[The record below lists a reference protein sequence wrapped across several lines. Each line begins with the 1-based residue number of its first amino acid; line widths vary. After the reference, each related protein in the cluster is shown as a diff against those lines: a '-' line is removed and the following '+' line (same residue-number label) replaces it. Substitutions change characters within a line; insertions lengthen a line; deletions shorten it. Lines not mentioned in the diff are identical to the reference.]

1 MSHYKLSVAEREFI
15 EHGAEQ
21 GFRSDGR
28 SSLDLRP
35 VTLETGVLPNAS
47 GSARVRIGK
56 VTDILVGIKP
66 EVTQPL
72 QRTPDEGILSFS
84 VECSS
89 LASPDFVGRGAA
101 DLNAQLV
108 QMLSR
113 LYASDATRALRQ
125 DLCLIAT
132 KKCWVLHIDA
142 LVLDSGGNLFGA
154 LSLAVRAALRVL
166 TLPGVVV
173 IEGEADEDDDIEID
187 EEEFRF
193 VKHTDDAP
201 VAVTLSVIT
210 MSSACSGTAYFA
222 DCTSEEETC
231 ACFAVTV
238 GVNRAGRLCG
248 AVSSGNRGIDVD
260 RLMCL
265 TKDAARIGVDILQK
279 SDHFLTDDIQR
290 RLSQQTFE
298 PVGFFA

>member
-1 MSHYKLSVAEREFI
+1 MSMYLLSSAEREYI
-15 EHGAEQ
+15 EQGAEQ
-21 GFRSDGR
+21 GVRSDGR

-35 VTLETGVLPNAS
+35 VTLETSVLPNAS

-66 EVTQPL
+66 EVTQPF
-72 QRTPDEGILSFS
+72 RETSDEGILSFS

-113 LYASDATRALRQ
+113 LYASTATRALRQ
-125 DLCLIAT
+125 DLCLIPS

-166 TLPGVVV
+166 TLPGIVV
-173 IEGEADEDDDIEID
+173 IEGEADDDDDIEID
-187 EEEFRF
+187 EQTFRL
-193 VKHTDDAP
+193 VQHTENAP
-201 VAVTLSVIT
+201 VAITLSAIGNHGVYL
-210 MSSACSGTAYFA
+210 S
-222 DCTSEEETC
+222 DCTSEEEAC
-231 ACFAVTV
+231 AKFAVTV
-238 GVNRAGRLCG
+238 GVNNAGRLCG
-248 AVSSGNRGIDVD
+248 AVSAGSGGIDVD
-260 RLMCL
+260 SLIAITR
-265 TKDAARIGVDILQK
+265 DAARIGVNILRQT
-279 SDHFLTDDIQR
+279 DEFLQHDIQKC
-290 RLSQQTFE
+290 LLQEVQQ

>member
-1 MSHYKLSVAEREFI
+1 MSVYQLSSAEREYI
-15 EHGAEQ
+15 EQGAEQ
-21 GFRSDGR
+21 GVRSDGR

-35 VTLETGVLPNAS
+35 VTLETSVLPNAS

-66 EVTQPL
+66 EVSQPF
-72 QRTPDEGILSFS
+72 RETSDEGILSFS

-113 LYASDATRALRQ
+113 LYASTATRALRQ
-125 DLCLIAT
+125 DLCLIPA

-166 TLPGVVV
+166 TLPGIIV
-173 IEGEADEDDDIEID
+173 IEGEADDDDDVEID
-187 EEEFRF
+187 EQTFRL
-193 VKHTDDAP
+193 VQHTEDAP
-201 VAVTLSVIT
+201 VAITLSAIGDH
-210 MSSACSGTAYFA
+210 GTYLA
-222 DCTSEEETC
+222 DCTSEEESC
-231 ACFAVTV
+231 AKFAITV

-248 AVSSGNRGIDVD
+248 AVSAGNGGINVD
-260 RLMCL
+260 SLIAITR
-265 TKDAARIGVDILQK
+265 DAARIGVDILQQT
-279 SDHFLTDDIQR
+279 DEFLQHDIEK
-290 RLSQQTFE
+290 RLLQEVQQ